1 MDHFHISDHV
11 KKIVQNYIGEIQLR
25 FTVDNKTT
33 AWQKLEK
40 RKVTGCTISTNIL
53 IMSMDIITMVAE
65 REKRSPKTDS
75 GFFYEQQDDSWIMD
89 DLSVTTSFHIQT
101 K

>member
-40 RKVTGCTISTNIL
+40 RKVTGCTISTIH
-53 IMSMDIITMVAE
+53 TH
-65 REKRSPKTDS
+65 
-75 GFFYEQQDDSWIMD
+75 YEYGYHHYGS
-89 DLSVTTSFHIQT
+89 
-101 K
+101 